1 MTIAKI
7 SLHCILEKRLSVLL
21 IKLFDVREQ
30 NTHTKEQ
37 YVNCGFIK
45 KLKIFSLPVL
55 NNLLS
60 EITLLVFGKA
70 FYTLPL

>member
-1 MTIAKI
+1 MKIAKI

-30 NTHTKEQ
+30 NTHTKGQ